1 MSENEELIKLN
12 EKMSDVMQKVDR
24 LYGTLVDTELNG
36 AGVITRLSR
45 LEKKLLKL
53 EKYIWL
59 LVGILSCGTIPLGTK
74 ILPIIKDYL
83 KG

>member
-1 MSENEELIKLN
+1 MSERDELIRLN
-12 EKMSDVMQKVDR
+12 AQMTEVLHKVDS
-24 LYGTLVDTELNG
+24 LYNTLVDTDLTG
-36 AGVITRLSR
+36 AGVITRLSN

-53 EKYIWL
+53 EKYMWM

-74 ILPIIKDYL
+74 IIPIIKDFL